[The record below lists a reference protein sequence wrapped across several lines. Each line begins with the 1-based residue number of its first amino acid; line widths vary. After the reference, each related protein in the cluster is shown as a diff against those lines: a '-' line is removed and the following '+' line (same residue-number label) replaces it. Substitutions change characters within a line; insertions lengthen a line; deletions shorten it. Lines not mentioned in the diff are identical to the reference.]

1 MPKDYYEI
9 LNVSKYCTQEEI
21 KKAYKKM
28 ALKFHPDKN
37 GDDEESKNKFQDI
50 SEAYS
55 ILNDDTKRKSY
66 DMFGSDEGG
75 FHFENNGKDPFAM
88 FNSIFKDHLNN
99 FKNFEMNY
107 ENTFDIGNV
116 INQLAGGGGLAN
128 LFSQSIHN
136 VPNVHVK
143 VHSFDQNNDILKN
156 LFQQENNE
164 NNENNEIDE
173 KIDEVIEDI
182 QISVDVSMKDIYE
195 KKIEKISYTK
205 DKIKKNKIIE
215 KKVNCEVPLYHNE
228 IILKGNGNE
237 TFYGKGNV
245 IIDFHC
251 ERSDFIRVN
260 SFDVF
265 YEKKLELK
273 EYYKNKSCSIY
284 LPNNEKIFLK
294 DLKGNSLYKIV
305 NKGIPYQE
313 DEEWTY
319 GDLYVNIKIVLPELD
334 ELYENVNEL
343 IEEETIETTETTE
356 ITETTE
362 TNSYVEVKWEH
373 IFQE

>member
-1 MPKDYYEI
+1 MTKDYYEI
-9 LNVSKYCTQEEI
+9 LDVSKYCTQEEI

-37 GDDEESKNKFQDI
+37 GDNEESKNKFQDI

-55 ILNDDTKRKSY
+55 ILNDDIKRKNY

-75 FHFENNGKDPFAM
+75 FHFESNGEDPFAM

-116 INQLAGGGGLAN
+116 INQLSGGGGLAN
-128 LFSQSIHN
+128 LFSQS

-143 VHSFDQNNDILKN
+143 VHSFGQNNDILKN
-156 LFQQENNE
+156 LFQQK
-164 NNENNEIDE
+164 NNEIDE
-173 KIDEVIEDI
+173 TIEETIDETIEDI

-205 DKIKKNKIIE
+205 DKKKKNKIIQ
-215 KKVNCEVPLYHNE
+215 KKVNCEVPLYSNE

-245 IIDFHC
+245 VIDFHC

-260 SFDVF
+260 NFDVF

-294 DLKGNSLYKIV
+294 DLKGNSLYKIK

-313 DEEWTY
+313 DDEWIY

-334 ELYENVNEL
+334 ELYENINEL
-343 IEEETIETTETTE
+343 IEEEETVETVETEE
-356 ITETTE
+356 
-362 TNSYVEVKWEH
+362 NNLFVEVSWEH